1 MVERTVVPRISL
13 RAQSIPASPIRGLVP
28 HAEAA
33 KARGIR
39 VIHLNIGQPDL
50 PPPPGVPA
58 ALAAAAMQRPT
69 YTPSRGIAELVAA
82 WSRYYQRVGLSVTPE
97 QVVVTGGA
105 SEALSLAVLATT
117 DPGDRILV
125 PEPFYAP
132 YQGIL
137 TAAGVELVPVPSP
150 DGYGPVSPDAVRER
164 ISPRVRG
171 ILVCSPSN
179 PTGVVYDRSQFE
191 ALAVL
196 AREHGLF
203 FYSDETYREIVFSGG
218 RAPSVLEMPG
228 LDSAAIVIDSISKRF
243 NACGLRIG
251 ALISRNPEVIA
262 AVAQLAELRL
272 SLPLPAQLAAVAALD
287 APETYVHDVVA
298 TYRRRRD
305 VALTALA
312 RIPGVRVVPPAGA
325 LYLVAELPVD
335 DAERFAAWLLTGF
348 QLEGETVMVS
358 PLAGF
363 YATPGYGRRA
373 IRIALVQP
381 EEILEHAAEL
391 LGEAL
396 ARYPGRSD

>member
-58 ALAAAAMQRPT
+58 ALAAAATQRPT

-179 PTGVVYDRSQFE
+179 PTGVIYDRSQFE

-196 AREHGLF
+196 A
-203 FYSDETYREIVFSGG
+203 STAFSFTATKRIARSCSAAAAR
-218 RAPSVLEMPG
+218 RAPSRCRGWTV
-228 LDSAAIVIDSISKRF
+228 
-243 NACGLRIG
+243 
-251 ALISRNPEVIA
+251 
-262 AVAQLAELRL
+262 
-272 SLPLPAQLAAVAALD
+272 
-287 APETYVHDVVA
+287 
-298 TYRRRRD
+298 RRSSS
-305 VALTALA
+305 T
-312 RIPGVRVVPPAGA
+312 
-325 LYLVAELPVD
+325 
-335 DAERFAAWLLTGF
+335 
-348 QLEGETVMVS
+348 VS
-358 PLAGF
+358 PSASM
-363 YATPGYGRRA
+363 RA
-373 IRIALVQP
+373 VSVSVR
-381 EEILEHAAEL
+381 
-391 LGEAL
+391 
-396 ARYPGRSD
+396 

>member
-1 MVERTVVPRISL
+1 MLRQPKRAVSASSIST
-13 RAQSIPASPIRGLVP
+13 SASPISHPHLVC
-28 HAEAA
+28 
-33 KARGIR
+33 RQ
-39 VIHLNIGQPDL
+39 LS
-50 PPPPGVPA
+50 PPPRRSA
-58 ALAAAAMQRPT
+58 RPT
-69 YTPSRGIAELVAA
+69 PRPRGIAELVAA

-179 PTGVVYDRSQFE
+179 PTGVIYDRSQFE

-218 RAPSVLEMPG
+218 RAPSALEMPG

-335 DAERFAAWLLTGF
+335 DAERFAAWLLTDF

-363 YATPGYGRRA
+363 YATPGCGRRA